1 MGRTLKEQISKR
13 TGFAS
18 AREEAMLN
26 VYRTASH
33 LSGPEQA
40 FFRQYRLSPASYNLL
55 RILRGHHRSG
65 DAQGIRAS
73 EIGCQMVVRM
83 PDVTRLV
90 DRLESMKLV
99 TRRAASDDKRVKYVQ
114 ITKKGLALLDEID
127 PKLDGLIENQLGHM
141 NEQDLRALS
150 RLLELARREEHAED
164 QADDSKEH
172 SV

>member
-1 MGRTLKEQISKR
+1 
-13 TGFAS
+13 
-18 AREEAMLN
+18 MLN

-40 FFRQYRLSPASYNLL
+40 FFREYRLSPASYNLL
-55 RILRGHHRSG
+55 RILRGNHRGG
-65 DAQGIRAS
+65 DVQGVRAS

-127 PKLDGLIENQLGHM
+127 PKLDGLIEKQLGHM

-150 RLLELARREEHAED
+150 RLLELARYEEHQNTQTTSTRENSA
-164 QADDSKEH
+164 
-172 SV
+172 